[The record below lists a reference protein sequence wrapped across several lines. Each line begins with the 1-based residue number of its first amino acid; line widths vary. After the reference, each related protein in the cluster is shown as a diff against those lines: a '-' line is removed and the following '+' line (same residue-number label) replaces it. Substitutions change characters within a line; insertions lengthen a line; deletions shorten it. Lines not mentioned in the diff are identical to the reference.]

1 MSNTENVPRT
11 DDESVSEWE
20 KRLTLLFMSP
30 FLMAISLI
38 ALPHIAIPAAAVG
51 MLVAGVIFYPSET
64 VNVLSQAYEYIEQYM
79 LELPKVD
86 WYGYGRMAGAI
97 LVATTITTLVL
108 YVYIWHYNDFS
119 LLDVETED
127 LENAK

>member
-1 MSNTENVPRT
+1 MSNSDVPRT

-20 KRLTLLFMSP
+20 KRLTLLLMSP

-51 MLVAGVIFYPSET
+51 ILVAGLIFYPSET
-64 VNVLSQAYEYIEQYM
+64 ASVFSQAYEYIEEYM

-97 LVATTITTLVL
+97 LVATTITGLAI
-108 YVYIWHYNDFS
+108 YVYIRYYSDLSF
-119 LLDVETED
+119 LDVETED